1 MTPRVGRR
9 TLLAFGALALVAF
22 GCSEGNE
29 GNADGLEPLTPL
41 GTGGDPAGGGESE
54 SQPTAAMIGDSITFM
69 STDPLRA
76 ALSGI
81 GLDVRAIDAQVG
93 RRITVGEGGQPYPGT
108 DIVEFIANSD
118 PPDVWVIALGT
129 NDIGQYPDAEAF
141 GTQVQTLL
149 DLIPDDAP
157 LVWVDTWDGA
167 RLDQTR
173 LVNDTLR
180 ALVGERDNAMVV
192 DWFSHGDDEGVIT
205 SDQVHPTPDGTLV
218 FGQVVADGVEALAAS
233 L

>member
-1 MTPRVGRR
+1 
-9 TLLAFGALALVAF
+9 
-22 GCSEGNE
+22 
-29 GNADGLEPLTPL
+29 
-41 GTGGDPAGGGESE
+41 
-54 SQPTAAMIGDSITFM
+54 
-69 STDPLRA
+69 
-76 ALSGI
+76 
-81 GLDVRAIDAQVG
+81 VRAIDAQVG

-129 NDIGQYPDAEAF
+129 NDIGQYADAEAF

-149 DLIPDDAP
+149 DLLPDDAP
-157 LVWVDTWDGA
+157 LVWIDTWDGA

-205 SDQVHPTPDGTLV
+205 NDQVHPTPDGTLV